1 MDFKEVLQEILR
13 RSILMQDPG
22 VRLQSKLM
30 SNLIEANT
38 ADARAVL
45 NELIA
50 VEAKSETPQQAENRL
65 REDRARFLLCGTPTT
80 H

>member
-22 VRLQSKLM
+22 VRLQPKLM
-30 SNLIEANT
+30 SNLIDANT
-38 ADARAVL
+38 ADVRAVL
-45 NELIA
+45 DEFIA
-50 VEAKSETPQQAENRL
+50 VEAKSETPQQAESRL

-80 H
+80 L